1 MKRFYLFL
9 TAALLSLTAAAQSDT
24 LRILAIGN
32 SFSQDCIEQNLYE
45 LSTADGGP
53 ELIIGNLYIGGCTV
67 QRHWKSICGNKRDY
81 QYRKI
86 KDGVR
91 VNTPGSLLIEGLR
104 DEPWDYISVNTGQ
117 GKYGLYDE
125 YFPEIDSLL
134 AYVKENAVKKD
145 YKLIINQIWSF
156 PENSTRVSYMYDY
169 YNGDTAYMWR
179 AIVDA
184 TRALAR
190 TAGADLV
197 TPVGTAIWNLRHTWD
212 RDNSYRDGFHLNNAS
227 GRYTAAC
234 TWYESLTGR
243 SVIGNSYF
251 PMTMTAERAEVCQH
265 AAHEAVAKPD
275 ELSSFGYYKIPVNYD
290 EDKVPAYTLPDALVT
305 KDGKKVRNARMWM
318 KQRRPELLEIF
329 ENEVYGKQPEKV
341 KYLRFEELETQEGA
355 LGGLATRRQVKV
367 HFAEDGNHYMTL
379 LIYAPAG
386 RKNSPAFLGINFYGN
401 HTLSKDPG
409 ILMPDEAQMKRYG
422 IHKGWNYPR
431 GNSVSSWPVEEILKR
446 GYAVVTFNRDDVNPD
461 FDDAFGNGVHP
472 LYYREGQTYPDPD
485 QWGTISAWAW
495 GLSRA
500 LDYLETDELVDA
512 GRVAVLG
519 HSRLGK
525 TALWAAAEDQR
536 FAMSISNCSG
546 CGGAAISRRA
556 VGETLTAINRHF
568 PNWFC
573 RNFQK
578 YNDNEA
584 ALPIDQ
590 HELIDLI
597 APRPVYVASGSE
609 DKWADPKGE
618 GIAAEEAAKVYRLFK
633 AEDRIGRHIHE
644 GKHGISM
651 ADWTYYLDF
660 ADKWL

>member
-1 MKRFYLFL
+1 MKRFFL
-9 TAALLSLTAAAQSDT
+9 LAAAALLSLSIHAQPDT

-45 LSTADGGP
+45 LSKADGGP

-67 QRHWKSICGNKRDY
+67 QRHWNSVRKGLRDY

-86 KDGVR
+86 KDGVK
-91 VNTPGSLLIEGLR
+91 VNRPNSLLVEGLR
-104 DEPWDYISVNTGQ
+104 DEAWDYISINTGQ

-156 PENSTRVSYMYDY
+156 PVDNTRTPYMYEY
-169 YNGDTAYMWR
+169 YKGDTEFMWR
-179 AIVDA
+179 SIVDA
-184 TRALAR
+184 TRRVAGKV
-190 TAGADLV
+190 GADLV

-234 TWYESLTGR
+234 TWYEALTGR
-243 SVIGNSYF
+243 SVVGNSYF
-251 PMTMTAERAEVCQH
+251 PATITADRAEVCQH
-265 AAHEAVAKPD
+265 SAHEAVANPD
-275 ELSSFGYYKIPVNYD
+275 SLSTFGYNKIPVNYD
-290 EDKVPAYTLPDALVT
+290 EDKIPAYTLPDALVSN
-305 KDGKKVRNARMWM
+305 DGKTIRNARQWM
-318 KQRRPELLEIF
+318 KTRRPELLETF
-329 ENEVYGKQPEKV
+329 ENEVYGKQPETV
-341 KYLRFEELETQEGA
+341 KYLRFEPLGTEEGV
-355 LGGLATRRQVKV
+355 LGGIATRRQVNV
-367 HFAEDGNHYMTL
+367 HFAKDGKHYMTL
-379 LIYAPAG
+379 LIYAPEG
-386 RKNSPAFLGINFYGN
+386 RKNAPAFLGINFYGN
-401 HTLSKDPG
+401 PAVYPDPG
-409 ILMPDEAQMKRYG
+409 IIAPDDAQLKRYG
-422 IHKGWNYPR
+422 VHKGWNYPR
-431 GNSVSSWPVEEILKR
+431 GYSAGSWPVEEIIKR
-446 GYAVVTFNRDDVNPD
+446 GYAVVTFCRDDVDPD
-461 FDDAFGNGVHP
+461 IDDAFGNGVHP

-485 QWGTISAWAW
+485 QWGTIAAWAW

-500 LDYLETDELVDA
+500 LDYLETDDLVDSK
-512 GRVAVLG
+512 RVALIG

-536 FAMSISNCSG
+536 FAMCISNCSG

-568 PNWFC
+568 PHWFC

-578 YNDNEA
+578 YNDNEG

-590 HELIDLI
+590 HELIDLV

-618 GIAAEEAAKVYRLFK
+618 GLAAEEAAKVYRLFK
-633 AEDRIGRHIHE
+633 AEDRIGRHVHE
-644 GKHGISM
+644 GKHGISIV
-651 ADWTYYLDF
+651 DWNHYLDF